1 LPLFFQGDCLERID
15 TDYFHDTS
23 VDFAEEC
30 DIIEH
35 SDFFAGCRLLVEDP
49 SSFKYLL
56 ADVQRQVR
64 LAAAKY
70 LSSLPLETKL
80 RCNAC
85 IDKT

>member
-1 LPLFFQGDCLERID
+1 
-15 TDYFHDTS
+15 
-23 VDFAEEC
+23 
-30 DIIEH
+30 
-35 SDFFAGCRLLVEDP
+35 
-49 SSFKYLL
+49 LL